1 MSLVFTPHKIGNME
15 IKNRFVHSAT
25 HECMALETGE
35 VTDQLI
41 KRYSQLARGD
51 VGLTL

>member
-1 MSLVFTPHKIGNME
+1 MSTLFTSKTIGNIE

-25 HECMALETGE
+25 YECMADDNGE

-41 KRYSQLARGD
+41 KRYSKLAKGGR
-51 VGLTL
+51 V